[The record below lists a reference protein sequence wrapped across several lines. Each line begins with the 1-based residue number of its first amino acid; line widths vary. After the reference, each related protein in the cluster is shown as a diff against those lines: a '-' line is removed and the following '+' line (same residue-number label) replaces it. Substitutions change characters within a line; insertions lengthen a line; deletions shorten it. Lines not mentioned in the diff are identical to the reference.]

1 MVQELPELHTNT
13 QSILSDNSWN
23 LPVWDATAQDL
34 SHESDK
40 EPHLP
45 DRDSTLHKSFWGL

>member
-40 EPHLP
+40 EPHLL